1 MEMLVV
7 NATKTAVEEFKESIL
22 WADIVRE
29 LENWRLGFQME
40 MMSIPDRSA
49 DENLSTASILMH
61 MGDINGRVK
70 AVDYMLTI
78 LDVFTDVLGD
88 KKEEQDE
95 PEEES

>member
-1 MEMLVV
+1 MLVV

>member
-1 MEMLVV
+1 MEMLIV

>member
-1 MEMLVV
+1 MLIV

-40 MMSIPDRSA
+40 MMSIPDMSA
-49 DENLSTASILMH
+49 DKDLSTASVLMH

>member
-1 MEMLVV
+1 MLIV